1 MTTAPA
7 WQPARVLLLSRPFPA
22 LIFMLA
28 LVSFFPVSDLPGR
41 LAGHLASVAPP
52 EVATIVRDQLA
63 QLWQSRHGGLLTFGF
78 IAALWT
84 SSAALVALID
94 TLDRVYHVE
103 DSRPWWKQR
112 LTAILLTIGLAVF
125 ILASA
130 TLVTRSDLSSLDW
143 WPIGWV
149 SGVRSH
155 GHGGSCSGLSCSH
168 SSPAGSV
175 SCTTSPPMS
184 SRISCG

>member
-1 MTTAPA
+1 MTTASA
-7 WQPARVLLLSRPFPA
+7 WRRSSRITFFSPCFP
-22 LIFMLA
+22 LCSSCSHWS
-28 LVSFFPVSDLPGR
+28 VSFRCPICPAGSPGY
-41 LAGHLASVAPP
+41 LASVAPP
-52 EVATIVRDQLA
+52 EVATIIRDQLA

-78 IAALWT
+78 IAALWS

-94 TLDRVYHVE
+94 SLDRVYNVE

-112 LTAILLTIGLAVF
+112 LTAILLTLGLAVF
-125 ILASA
+125 IIASA
-130 TLVTRSDLSSLDW
+130 TLVLAGPELARLVADRVGLGNAFD
-143 WPIGWV
+143 
-149 SGVRSH
+149 